1 MSSKEAPE
9 KRNKAPSILI
19 DASIY
24 IFQYYFSLP
33 DHWYSKKGSWPT
45 AAVYGYT
52 AFLVRLLEQQLS
64 KQNFAKQSKSKT
76 KQGITKR
83 YIAACFDE
91 SLASCFRNKIYPEY
105 KCSRALPDEALAF
118 QLKSCR
124 RATDLLGIKTYGSKT
139 HEADDLLGSLYQP
152 LVRTQKP
159 IAILTRDKDL
169 AQLLRRPQDFLW
181 DYSASSKTST
191 VNQAGSDAYG
201 DSTEQIGVRH
211 FQHDIE
217 NKFGVAANQ
226 LIDYLALVGD
236 SIDDI
241 PGVPGVGVKTAQHL
255 LKRFDTIENLLGA
268 VADSPD
274 IIAELPLRGART
286 LAVKLIEYSDQI
298 RMAQQLATIVT
309 DLKLIKG
316 VGELHWQEPEWVS
329 LERFCMQMGFPKL
342 FQRILVLKHH
352 F

>member
-1 MSSKEAPE
+1 LSSKDASK
-9 KRNKAPSILI
+9 KRKNAHSILI

-33 DHWYSKKGSWPT
+33 DHWYSKKDSWPT

-64 KQNFAKQSKSKT
+64 KQHLSAQYKSKN
-76 KQGITKR
+76 KR

-91 SLASCFRNKIYPEY
+91 SLASCFRNHIYPDY

-118 QLKSCR
+118 QLKACR
-124 RATDLLGIKTYGSKT
+124 RVTNLLGIKTYGSKT

-152 LVRTQKP
+152 LVRTRKP

-181 DYSASSKTST
+181 DYSASAIPKDKQGHDETFE
-191 VNQAGSDAYG
+191 N
-201 DSTEQIGVRH
+201 IGVKH
-211 FQHDIE
+211 FQADIE
-217 NKFGVAANQ
+217 NKFGVTANQ
-226 LIDYLALVGD
+226 IIDYLALVGD

-255 LKRFDTIENLLGA
+255 LKHFGTVDNVLNAAEN
-268 VADSPD
+268 SPHHLV
-274 IIAELPLRGART
+274 ELPIRGAKS
-286 LAVKLIEYSDQI
+286 LAEKFIEYSDQI
-298 RMAQQLATIVT
+298 KIAQQLATIVT
-309 DLKLIKG
+309 DLKLIQS
-316 VGELHWQEPEWVS
+316 VGELQWQEPEWAA
-329 LERFCMQMGFPKL
+329 LKRFCTQMGFPKL
-342 FQRILVLKHH
+342 YQRMLVLHDH